1 MVHGL
6 VNSKIRKEDKR
17 ALFKA
22 IEAKQYELKDTSVKI
37 YEVERYQGFHLVYE
51 NVIYHQP
58 ISWLHRSDSTLP
70 SEYTKGVIVKTLIH
84 VFDPKWPPNKKIKE
98 QISHLPRIHDSVFV
112 GAVVESTDVMTDIFD
127 LLSLL
132 DNGWKPK
139 DDQEDHRL
147 HDSRLQRT
155 LSMAY
160 ALEVENGTD
169 DLLAYDS
176 SMVLEAQF
184 IPLRSFRGLDFAVSF
199 ESELDV
205 WTIPLL
211 EADSEICRSY
221 EDMVKTIWDFCLQS
235 MKHCDYV
242 IDVSIGHD
250 PIACSIVQ
258 QLTKVARILI
268 AIDSGGNGS
277 LAVIQ
282 IDAQIP
288 LGKSLLEYCIGKH
301 NHKTIAH
308 MVNNIEMNRQYCL
321 PGTINLLQPLWDI
334 GNGCYTMGL
343 FSLLKHHINIKR
355 LRYFVNKILRKAF
368 LSSLSRRDP
377 FIRSLRNR
385 GDNLF
390 ETTPTT
396 MLYPWAGEQ
405 FSVEHIQRKAL
416 SKLKKHNDTVFL
428 CCLSI
433 SFANNPLYFT
443 NHSEAF
449 TKSLIVGGNVT
460 AVAYLVRC
468 LSLYRPTVLPT
479 LQELTRAAIR
489 QHLCRGFS
497 ILPKIGEFVTAG
509 ILPKRL
515 VEYVFLCHE
524 MSAVCPKIAEDIQE
538 LTK

>member
-1 MVHGL
+1 M
-6 VNSKIRKEDKR
+6 
-17 ALFKA
+17 
-22 IEAKQYELKDTSVKI
+22 
-37 YEVERYQGFHLVYE
+37 VYE
-51 NVIYHQP
+51 HVIYRQP
-58 ISWLHRSDSTLP
+58 ISWFHRSDSTLP

-84 VFDPKWPPNKKIKE
+84 VFDPKWLPNKKMKE
-98 QISHLPRIHDSVFV
+98 QISHLPRHGSVFD
-112 GAVVESTDVMTDIFD
+112 GVVLESTDVITDIFD

-132 DNGWKPK
+132 ENGWQPE

-147 HDSRLQRT
+147 HDSRLQRE
-155 LSMAY
+155 LSMVY
-160 ALEVENGTD
+160 GLEVENATD

-184 IPLRSFRGLDFAVSF
+184 MPLRFYLDLDFPVSFEPGLDF
-199 ESELDV
+199 

-235 MKHCDYV
+235 EKHCDYV
-242 IDVSIGHD
+242 IDVSIGYD
-250 PIACSIVQ
+250 PIARSIVQ
-258 QLTKVARILI
+258 QLTKIASKVI
-268 AIDSGGNGS
+268 AIDSGGNAS
-277 LAVIQ
+277 LPVLQ

-301 NHKTIAH
+301 KHKAIAH

-321 PGTINLLQPLWDI
+321 PGTIHHLQPLRDI

-355 LRYFVNKILRKAF
+355 LRYFVNEILRKTIF
-368 LSSLSRRDP
+368 SGHSLLDP
-377 FIRSLRNR
+377 FIRRLSDSSDYR
-385 GDNLF
+385 F

-396 MLYPWAGEQ
+396 MLFPWAGEQ
-405 FSVEHIQRKAL
+405 FPVEHIQRKAL
-416 SKLKKHNDTVFL
+416 SKLNKDNDTVFL
-428 CCLSI
+428 CSMSI
-433 SFANNPLYFT
+433 LYANNSLYFT
-443 NHSEAF
+443 NHSEGF

-460 AVAYLVRC
+460 AVAYLVRY

-479 LQELTRAAIR
+479 LQELTRATIR

-497 ILPKIGEFVTAG
+497 ILPKIVEFVTAR

-524 MSAVCPKIAEDIQE
+524 MAVVCPEIAEDIQE
-538 LTK
+538 LF